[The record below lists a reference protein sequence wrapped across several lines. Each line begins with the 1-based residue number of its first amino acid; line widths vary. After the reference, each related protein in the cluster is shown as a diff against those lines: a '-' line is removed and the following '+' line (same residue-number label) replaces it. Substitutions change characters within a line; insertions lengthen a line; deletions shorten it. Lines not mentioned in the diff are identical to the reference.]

1 MTYGQQL
8 HARRKRLGLTQAGA
22 ALLLGVGVSTYRAW
36 ETDDPQR
43 TPLAVTQ
50 EGALARLD
58 AASAAPPEKR
68 PTSGHSDKQADKHP
82 DNVTARHS
90 GGNQEV

>member
-22 ALLLGVGVSTYRAW
+22 ASLLGVGVSTYCAW
-36 ETDDPQR
+36 ERDDPQR
-43 TPLAVTQ
+43 TPLDVTQ

-58 AASAAPPEKR
+58 AASAAPPKARPARAKR
-68 PTSGHSDKQADKHP
+68 SAMPTPNKTDHQ
-82 DNVTARHS
+82 
-90 GGNQEV
+90 